1 MTFLRT
7 VDPTIL
13 LIVSHAI
20 AVGAGM
26 TICSGLRL
34 RAARHADQRWQAEMQ
49 RIDDVR
55 LLSVRESMFGT
66 SGDCDLS
73 AVTTAQYDRD
83 WLESIARAACPQ
95 RRLEVAAA

>member
-7 VDPTIL
+7 VDPTVI
-13 LIVSHAI
+13 LIVYG
-20 AVGAGM
+20 AVMMALGM
-26 TICSGLRL
+26 ALTATWRL

-66 SGDCDLS
+66 SGDCEQ
-73 AVTTAQYDRD
+73 TAPSTVQYDRA
-83 WLESIARAACPQ
+83 WLEGIARNACPQ
-95 RRLEVAAA
+95 QRIEVAA